1 MRLFI
6 NDIEVDNYAFIT
18 EIYED
23 RIILDKEITIP
34 PFKDTT
40 YVASFPRVY
49 GNLSSIS
56 ITGINGN
63 VVYLDNERN
72 WHCNRSSRNGPF
84 GLYITHGA
92 LIVPLAVPE
101 AVRRVLYSLFGQ
113 NKLRVAKTR
122 YAKWQ
127 DSVIFPS
134 NRDFELAWRIENRL
148 GTHNPDYIEN
158 SELSLDTCDFCI
170 ERYYKGSFSCH
181 CDYYCGKDR
190 ERLRERILKTS
201 MQTDFGLNKPE
212 REVYNF

>member
-34 PFKDTT
+34 PFEGTT
-40 YVASFPRVY
+40 HVASFPRVY

-56 ITGINGN
+56 ITGISRN
-63 VVYLDNERN
+63 VIYLDNEIN

-148 GTHNPDYIEN
+148 GTHNPSYIEN
-158 SELSLDTCDFCI
+158 SEISVDTCDFCV
-170 ERYYKGSFSCH
+170 ENHYKGSSSYS
-181 CDYYCGKDR
+181 CDYYCGENRK
-190 ERLRERILKTS
+190 RLREQMLKTS
-201 MQTDFGLNKPE
+201 M
-212 REVYNF
+212 